1 MFGDMPLPAKF
12 VIAFVIV
19 LALIGVVAWL
29 VRRFGTG
36 ALSASSA
43 RGRQAR
49 LGVIET
55 TAVDSRRRLLLVRRD
70 NVEHL
75 IMLGGP
81 TDLVVEAN
89 IVRAQG
95 ATAREG
101 AAHRPVE
108 PGWAAPADSG
118 QWPGAPEPGVRTGRG
133 PVLSPSV
140 TDDLPLQP
148 HPEPAPRVQ
157 PGERVPGFAT
167 EPPRSGAYREPPLRS
182 PPVEP
187 RRQPPAAPHADE
199 GHAGDRHLA
208 EMALQLEAALRRTG
222 PAAPQRNGGSAEPQA
237 PRRAVEPRFAT
248 ESREPRSRLV
258 ERTLHSRPSAP
269 FTPSRTKPA
278 SPSSAPADA
287 GDNPAPAAAAMD
299 AAEPVSGPPEVAAPE
314 PPKEANEASEVR
326 EAQVESSE
334 PTETNSASLEEEMAN
349 LLGRAPGKP

>member
-36 ALSASSA
+36 ALSASST

-101 AAHRPVE
+101 AAQRPLE
-108 PGWAAPADSG
+108 PGWPAPADSG
-118 QWPGAPEPGVRTGRG
+118 QWPGAPEPGIRAGRG
-133 PVLSPSV
+133 PALSPSV
-140 TDDLPLQP
+140 SDDLPLQP

-157 PGERVPGFAT
+157 PGERFPGFAT
-167 EPPRSGAYREPPLRS
+167 EPPRSGAYREPQLRS

-187 RRQPPAAPHADE
+187 RRQPSAAPHADE

-248 ESREPRSRLV
+248 EREPRSRLV
-258 ERTLHSRPSAP
+258 ERTLHSRSSAS

-278 SPSSAPADA
+278 SPPSAPADA
-287 GDNPAPAAAAMD
+287 GDNPAPAATD

-314 PPKEANEASEVR
+314 PPNEASEAK

-334 PTETNSASLEEEMAN
+334 PTETNPASLEEEMAN